1 MACLEGF
8 QAVKDV
14 QVHAQTKDNYV
25 ARMERLVYSPG
36 WVCGGITPILF
47 LDKSHAFFSSI
58 PLGSS
63 NWIQLDVSA
72 CWW

>member
-36 WVCGGITPILF
+36 WVCGWHNAHTVP
-47 LDKSHAFFSSI
+47 
-58 PLGSS
+58 
-63 NWIQLDVSA
+63 
-72 CWW
+72 